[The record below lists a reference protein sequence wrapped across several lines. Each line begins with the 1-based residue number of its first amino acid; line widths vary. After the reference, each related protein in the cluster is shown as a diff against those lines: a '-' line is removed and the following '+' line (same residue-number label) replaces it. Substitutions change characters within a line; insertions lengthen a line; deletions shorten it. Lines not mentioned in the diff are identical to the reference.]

1 MKQNLI
7 KKLRLTPVRLLI
19 LFIIGFAIG
28 IRVFNHLNA
37 WLGVLIISATLIFTV
52 YKLLKTIQHEKF

>member
-52 YKLLKTIQHEKF
+52 YKLLKTIQNEKF